1 MERQTELSQ
10 IIDTAADRA
19 RYDRMAKN
27 LLAFKAIDAWILKSC
42 VKEFFPYSVEYI
54 ADNCLTG
61 KVEIADHPV
70 HQDHRINGDRKV
82 EQMNSE
88 SSSILEGTV
97 YYDVRF
103 NAIVPNTKE
112 PVTLI
117 INLEIQA
124 EDRPGY
130 ELVTRGMYYAAR
142 MLSEQHGRVFTGS
155 HYEKIQKVYSIRI
168 CPSTPE
174 VRRNGM
180 YRYHTV
186 EDAVIG
192 KSYVKEESYDK
203 AEVIVLNLGDAEEVE
218 CDILN
223 LLNTLFSS
231 SVVPAE
237 KKKVLSEK
245 YNISMTTELDVE
257 VENMCNLGDAIER
270 RGIALGI
277 EKGISEGWE
286 EGWIKGWK
294 EGIRIGT
301 FETNVRYYRKGRI
314 TAEEAASDLNMSLN
328 EFLEK
333 IKESN

>member
-1 MERQTELSQ
+1 MVRKSEVAQ
-10 IIDTAADRA
+10 IIDTAADKA
-19 RYDRMAKN
+19 KYDRMAKN
-27 LLAFKAIDAWILKSC
+27 LLAFKAVDAWILKSC

-54 ADNCLTG
+54 AEHCLTG
-61 KVEIADHPV
+61 NVEIADHPV
-70 HQDHRINGDRKV
+70 HQDHSGIDGDGRV

-88 SSSILEGTV
+88 SSSILEGTI

-103 NAIVPNTKE
+103 NAIVPDTKE

-117 INLEIQA
+117 INLEIQT
-124 EDRPGY
+124 DDKPGY

-142 MLSEQHGRVFTGS
+142 MLSEQHGRVFTGN
-155 HYEKIQKVYSIRI
+155 HYEKIQKVYSIWI

-192 KSYVKEESYDK
+192 ESYVKEEAYDK
-203 AEVIVLNLGDAEEVE
+203 AEVIVLNLGDAEIEVE

-231 SVVPAE
+231 SVMPDE

-245 YNISMTTELDVE
+245 YNIAMTTESDVE

-270 RGIALGI
+270 
-277 EKGISEGWE
+277 KGISFGWKLGKE
-286 EGWIKGWK
+286 EGLGL
-294 EGIRIGT
+294 GT
-301 FETNVRYYRKGRI
+301 FDTTVKYYRKGRI
-314 TAEEAASDLNMSLN
+314 TAEEAAFDLNMPLS

-333 IKESN
+333 IKESNQQPKA

>member
-1 MERQTELSQ
+1 MIRHTELSQ
-10 IIDTAADRA
+10 IIDTAADKA

-27 LLAFKAIDAWILKSC
+27 LLAFKAVDAWILKSC

-54 ADNCLTG
+54 AEHCLTG

-70 HQDHRINGDRKV
+70 HQDHSALDGDGRV
-82 EQMNSE
+82 DQMNSE

-97 YYDVRF
+97 FYDVRF
-103 NAIVPNTKE
+103 NAVVPDTKE
-112 PVTLI
+112 SVTLI
-117 INLEIQA
+117 INLEIQT
-124 EDRPGY
+124 DDKPGY

-142 MLSEQHGRVFTGS
+142 MLSEQHGRVFTGN
-155 HYEKIQKVYSIRI
+155 HYEKIQKVYSIWI

-192 KSYVKEESYDK
+192 ESYVKEEAYDK
-203 AEVIVLNLGDAEEVE
+203 AEVIVLNLGDAEDEVE
-218 CDILN
+218 YDILN

-231 SVVPAE
+231 SVMPEE

-245 YNISMTTELDVE
+245 YNIAMTTESDVE

-270 RGIALGI
+270 
-277 EKGISEGWE
+277 KGITEG
-286 EGWIKGWK
+286 K
-294 EGIRIGT
+294 
-301 FETNVRYYRKGRI
+301 FETTVMYYRKGRI
-314 TAEEAASDLNMSLN
+314 TAEEAAFDLNMPLS

-333 IKESN
+333 IKEGNQQPKV